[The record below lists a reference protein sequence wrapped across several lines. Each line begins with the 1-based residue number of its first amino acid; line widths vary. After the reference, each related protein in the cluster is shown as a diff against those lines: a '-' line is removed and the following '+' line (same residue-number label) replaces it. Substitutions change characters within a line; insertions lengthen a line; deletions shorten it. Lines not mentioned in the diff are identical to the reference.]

1 MTGYEYFEQVLKDKG
16 LKAYDVSKGTGIR
29 SGVFSDWKKG
39 RYTPKADKMQKIADF
54 LGVPVEPLLVENIK
68 NLAFA
73 EINEGKDKEKPDH
86 EKQIE
91 SLERKIE
98 RLKDLYV
105 NELITLDEY
114 KHDVASYKA
123 DIERFRKDM
132 RKYANADKSALKSLV
147 GMNLEDWYWT
157 LTVAEKRTLWLG
169 VIDKIW
175 YGDDKQI
182 RVDFLVQTT
191 PSMWIMSFT

>member
-1 MTGYEYFEQVLKDKG
+1 M
-16 LKAYDVSKGTGIR
+16 
-29 SGVFSDWKKG
+29 
-39 RYTPKADKMQKIADF
+39 
-54 LGVPVEPLLVENIK
+54 
-68 NLAFA
+68 
-73 EINEGKDKEKPDH
+73 
-86 EKQIE
+86 
-91 SLERKIE
+91 
-98 RLKDLYV
+98 
-105 NELITLDEY
+105 LITLDEY
-114 KHDVASYKA
+114 KRDVSSYKA

-182 RVDFLVQTT
+182 RVDFLT
-191 PSMWIMSFT
+191 